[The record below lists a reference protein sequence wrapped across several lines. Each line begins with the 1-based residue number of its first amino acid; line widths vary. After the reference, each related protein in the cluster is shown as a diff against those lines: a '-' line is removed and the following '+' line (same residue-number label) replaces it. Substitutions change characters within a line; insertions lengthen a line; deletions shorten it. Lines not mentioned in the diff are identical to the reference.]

1 MCRQAAVAETSG
13 LPTPQRNALCRHF
26 ERADFTPEEVA
37 AVGRRRLLKIDGI
50 GEKGLC
56 AIEAWLARYGLNFM
70 AEAHG
75 NAALGHAL
83 ESRLERAVRLLRAH
97 GYRVEPGSVDSFM
110 QKTD

>member
-1 MCRQAAVAETSG
+1 MRRQPALAGAPG
-13 LPTPQRNALCRHF
+13 LPTPQRNALSRHF

-56 AIEAWLARYGLNFM
+56 AIEAWLARYGQSFM

-75 NAALGHAL
+75 TAPLGRAM
-83 ESRLERAVRLLRAH
+83 ESRLERAARLLRAH
-97 GYRVEPGSVDSFM
+97 GYRVEPGSVDRFM